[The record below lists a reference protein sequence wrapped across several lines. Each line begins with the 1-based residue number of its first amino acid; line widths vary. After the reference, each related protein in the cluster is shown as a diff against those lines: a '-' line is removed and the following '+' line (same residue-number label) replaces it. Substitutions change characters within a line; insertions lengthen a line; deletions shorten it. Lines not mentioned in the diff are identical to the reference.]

1 MKCPACDI
9 EMELLIEGIFQCSSC
24 KKIIKAK
31 SADDEEVRKEDSQI
45 GRMIDGEWFH
55 QNLSLN
61 KDYEIAESGILINK
75 TETRVLAALI
85 CHSALLKSE
94 RYVRIS
100 WWKTYQHAGMLK
112 IYDNQVLNNLIKS
125 LEKFDDS
132 FDELWN
138 WKGSFDKKDPETEDD
153 LEKKKKLDIIKYRI
167 LENKTCPNCQK
178 KMEKHKSHYIC
189 QHCSEIVILEGFN
202 QPIFNID
209 SKDLDLRF
217 HSNFPI
223 NFYLP
228 TSGITIKWL
237 VGEWKA
243 IVVIYSNNNPN
254 KRWLRFYWWT
264 RDFSK
269 LIKYGQREMAEG
281 TQMGWKAQRGVSSPN
296 IYDKKIIR
304 PLINALKKISDELNW
319 N

>member
-138 WKGSFDKKDPETEDD
+138 WKGSF
-153 LEKKKKLDIIKYRI
+153 R
-167 LENKTCPNCQK
+167 
-178 KMEKHKSHYIC
+178 HH
-189 QHCSEIVILEGFN
+189 
-202 QPIFNID
+202 
-209 SKDLDLRF
+209 
-217 HSNFPI
+217 
-223 NFYLP
+223 
-228 TSGITIKWL
+228 
-237 VGEWKA
+237 
-243 IVVIYSNNNPN
+243 
-254 KRWLRFYWWT
+254 
-264 RDFSK
+264 
-269 LIKYGQREMAEG
+269 
-281 TQMGWKAQRGVSSPN
+281 
-296 IYDKKIIR
+296 
-304 PLINALKKISDELNW
+304 
-319 N
+319 